1 MNLERVFIWN
11 VKYNQQCIDTNERSI
26 ILRSIS
32 QYALIKF
39 MRNAPQS
46 LEWFR
51 SNVMLQIERPTIEF
65 LN

>member
-11 VKYNQQCIDTNERSI
+11 VKYNQQRIDTNERSI

-32 QYALIKF
+32 QYAVIKF
-39 MRNAPQS
+39 VRHAPQS

-65 LN
+65 LD

>member
-1 MNLERVFIWN
+1 MNLECVFIWN
-11 VKYNQQCIDTNERSI
+11 VKYNQQRIDANERSI
-26 ILRSIS
+26 ILKSIS
-32 QYALIKF
+32 QYVVIKF